1 MANPDADAGAPEP
14 DLPDRGSP
22 DHDPHPA
29 AGTEGEPTA
38 PAAPAPG
45 TATDAAFAEIVA
57 ALGDLGQPPRES
69 APRPREDGSA
79 LPFAVAPWLR
89 SSGPRDAPRPLDEAA
104 DDVASHFEP
113 PEPDP
118 VLGRDPLLT
127 LGWGV
132 VVLVPVA
139 IVVILVLRLAVPA
152 VALQIAG
159 AVAMLALVLLWWR
172 MPSHRDDDDQGA
184 VV

>member
-1 MANPDADAGAPEP
+1 MANPDADAGPPEP

-22 DHDPHPA
+22 GHDPHPA

-57 ALGDLGQPPRES
+57 GLADLGQPPRRG
-69 APRPREDGSA
+69 APAPDEPGSA
-79 LPFAVAPWLR
+79 MPFAVAPWVR
-89 SSGPRDAPRPLDEAA
+89 SSGPRDAPRPSDDVG

-113 PEPDP
+113 PEPAP

-132 VVLVPVA
+132 VVLVPLGIIA
-139 IVVILVLRLAVPA
+139 SLVLRLSVPP
-152 VALQIAG
+152 VVLQVAG
-159 AVAMLALVLLWWR
+159 AVAVLALVLLWWR

>member
-22 DHDPHPA
+22 GHDPHPA

-38 PAAPAPG
+38 RSAPAPQS
-45 TATDAAFAEIVA
+45 ATDAAFAEIVA
-57 ALGDLGQPPRES
+57 GLSDVGRPPGRE
-69 APRPREDGSA
+69 APAPAEHGSA
-79 LPFAVAPWLR
+79 LPFAVAPWVR
-89 SSGPRDAPRPLDEAA
+89 GSGPRDAPRPPDDVG

-113 PEPDP
+113 PEPAP

-132 VVLVPVA
+132 VVLVPLA
-139 IVVILVLRLAVPA
+139 IIASLVLRLPVPP
-152 VALQIAG
+152 VVLQVAG
-159 AVAMLALVLLWWR
+159 AAAVLALVLLWWR